1 MSRGALRPVAR
12 RRRVSSWVRARAKF
26 AKLWEAVRVVKSS
39 GRVSAR
45 VYVSGSIR
53 RRLDPSRRGTSP
65 SGGGAPPVRRVS
77 RTEAGQQDPGSQTS
91 TDPAGRGADVPPD
104 HAGPQADVAGLP
116 DPDAGPRPDAAG
128 RGAGRRTTSPDPG
141 RIPAGTAGPGRVLG
155 QGRAAPRTVVLGGV
169 GGIHPS
175 LLAGARVRGGGGSP
189 AAGGTTVARA
199 RRGFREELLDAPC
212 SRLSIVRFDTGP
224 KRSMGHLLGGEKNN
238 FFNSRY

>member
-1 MSRGALRPVAR
+1 MAWLLSFWSACRRCRKQERPVRQAAR
-12 RRRVSSWVRARAKF
+12 CSRLVPM
-26 AKLWEAVRVVKSS
+26 LKSNTLVLCCRS
-39 GRVSAR
+39 
-45 VYVSGSIR
+45 
-53 RRLDPSRRGTSP
+53 PPGT
-65 SGGGAPPVRRVS
+65 
-77 RTEAGQQDPGSQTS
+77 AGQQDRGKSAGPGFPDLDGS
-91 TDPAGRGADVPPD
+91 GRTGGGAPPD

-175 LLAGARVRGGGGSP
+175 LLAGSRVRGGGGSP

-199 RRGFREELLDAPC
+199 RRGFREELLNAPC

>member
-1 MSRGALRPVAR
+1 MSQSLPPHLIFKRFLRSITHPPKEEPPQYRG
-12 RRRVSSWVRARAKF
+12 
-26 AKLWEAVRVVKSS
+26 
-39 GRVSAR
+39 SA
-45 VYVSGSIR
+45 G
-53 RRLDPSRRGTSP
+53 PGQ
-65 SGGGAPPVRRVS
+65 VS
-77 RTEAGQQDPGSQTS
+77 RTRVPRPRRIRPDG
-91 TDPAGRGADVPPD
+91 GRTPRRTM
-104 HAGPQADVAGLP
+104 P
-116 DPDAGPRPDAAG
+116 DPRLMLLVCQTLMPDLGRTRPDAAPD
-128 RGAGRRTTSPDPG
+128 AGRRPRT
-141 RIPAGTAGPGRVLG
+141 PAGSQPGLPAQGRFLG

-175 LLAGARVRGGGGSP
+175 LLAGSRVRGGGGSP

>member
-1 MSRGALRPVAR
+1 MTSLAHWSRAVVATSLPTAQLLGYSAR
-12 RRRVSSWVRARAKF
+12 RRR
-26 AKLWEAVRVVKSS
+26 L
-39 GRVSAR
+39 
-45 VYVSGSIR
+45 
-53 RRLDPSRRGTSP
+53 L
-65 SGGGAPPVRRVS
+65 GAPPVPGVS

-91 TDPAGRGADVPPD
+91 TDPAGREAAPPD

-175 LLAGARVRGGGGSP
+175 LLAGSRVRGGGGSP

>member
-1 MSRGALRPVAR
+1 M
-12 RRRVSSWVRARAKF
+12 
-26 AKLWEAVRVVKSS
+26 
-39 GRVSAR
+39 
-45 VYVSGSIR
+45 
-53 RRLDPSRRGTSP
+53 RLGPHQQPRIIMQPLATL
-65 SGGGAPPVRRVS
+65 GAPPVPGVS

-91 TDPAGRGADVPPD
+91 TDPAGRGADAPPD

-175 LLAGARVRGGGGSP
+175 LLAGSRVRGGGGSP
-189 AAGGTTVARA
+189 AAGGNYGRA
-199 RRGFREELLDAPC
+199 RPARIPRGTPRRAMQSFEYR
-212 SRLSIVRFDTGP
+212 SVRYWSKEINGTLTGGR
-224 KRSMGHLLGGEKNN
+224 KK
-238 FFNSRY
+238 

>member
-1 MSRGALRPVAR
+1 MGAALAWLRLVRGLASAQLVIRA
-12 RRRVSSWVRARAKF
+12 SWVR
-26 AKLWEAVRVVKSS
+26 RVD
-39 GRVSAR
+39 RN
-45 VYVSGSIR
+45 GSRIVAGAQ
-53 RRLDPSRRGTSP
+53 RRLCLPRRC
-65 SGGGAPPVRRVS
+65 GGAPPVPRVS

-91 TDPAGRGADVPPD
+91 TDPAGRGADAPPD

-175 LLAGARVRGGGGSP
+175 LLAGSRVRGGGGSP
-189 AAGGTTVARA
+189 AAGGNYGRA
-199 RRGFREELLDAPC
+199 RPARIPRGTPRRAMQSFEYR
-212 SRLSIVRFDTGP
+212 SVRYWSKGINGTLTGGR
-224 KRSMGHLLGGEKNN
+224 KKF

>member
-1 MSRGALRPVAR
+1 MGVLPAAFRSRPQSAALKEPPQYR
-12 RRRVSSWVRARAKF
+12 
-26 AKLWEAVRVVKSS
+26 
-39 GRVSAR
+39 GSAGPR
-45 VYVSGSIR
+45 Q
-53 RRLDPSRRGTSP
+53 
-65 SGGGAPPVRRVS
+65 VS
-77 RTEAGQQDPGSQTS
+77 RTRVPRPRRIRPDG
-91 TDPAGRGADVPPD
+91 GRTAPPD

-175 LLAGARVRGGGGSP
+175 LLAGSRVRGGGGSS

-224 KRSMGHLLGGEKNN
+224 KRSMGHLLGARAVG
-238 FFNSRY
+238 SGSVGHV